1 MKKTRLIVEYD
12 YEFGLLGII
21 SSVKFYKLAW
31 AINNKLN
38 INLIKEEDL
47 LLDIKRNKNVTFSI
61 YGFQSE
67 YSSLQLYRNKCEGG
81 ENEHLIPEMSHLDY
95 IIKIDEN
102 SQSFAIEEVLKA
114 LREVKWIEY
123 IALIDV
129 DSLKSKDNFLN

>member
-38 INLIKEEDL
+38 ISLVKSSDISLDTKRHKNLSFSLYDYSTEQSNFQVFKNKTEGKE
-47 LLDIKRNKNVTFSI
+47 NA
-61 YGFQSE
+61 
-67 YSSLQLYRNKCEGG
+67 
-81 ENEHLIPEMSHLDY
+81 HLIPEMSHLDY
-95 IIKIDEN
+95 IVKIDEN
-102 SQSFAIEEVLKA
+102 SQSFAIEEVMKA

-123 IALIDV
+123 IAVLDV
-129 DSLKSKDNFLN
+129 DNLKSRDNFLN

>member
-38 INLIKEEDL
+38 IRLVKEEDL
-47 LLDIKRNKNVTFSI
+47 MLDVKRNKSINFSA
-61 YGFQSE
+61 YSFRSEHSNFQ
-67 YSSLQLYRNKCEGG
+67 LFKNKGEGV
-81 ENEHLIPEMSHLDY
+81 EKEFLIPEMSHLDY

-123 IALIDV
+123 IAVIDV
-129 DSLKSKDNFLN
+129 ENLKSKDNFLN